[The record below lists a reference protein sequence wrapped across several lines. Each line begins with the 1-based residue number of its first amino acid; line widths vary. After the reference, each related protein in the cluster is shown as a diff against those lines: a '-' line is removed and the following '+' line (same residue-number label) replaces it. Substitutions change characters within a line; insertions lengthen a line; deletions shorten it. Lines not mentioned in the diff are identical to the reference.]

1 MAATNGTYD
10 VSVAGVG
17 AMGAAACW
25 HLARRGLRV
34 LGLERF
40 SIPNTMGSSHGHNR
54 IIRSA
59 YFEHPSYVPMVRR
72 AFELWRE
79 AEQAAGETLL
89 YVTGGIDS
97 GPPDGRIVSGSLA
110 SCREHDLPH
119 ELLDRRALAARF
131 PGWRLPEDF
140 VAVVQPDAGFIA
152 CERAVEAHA
161 ALARAAGADL
171 RTFEAIIGW
180 AVTAAGK
187 VEVTTATG
195 RYEAAQLVLSTGAW
209 IADHVPA
216 LAGKAVAE
224 RQTLGWFKPRDADV
238 FQPDR
243 FPVGTVDTAPSFL
256 YVYPEWGIPG
266 FKIGLYNHLQ
276 ESGHADDLSRDPTDR
291 DEAVLR
297 QAVEKFFP
305 DAAGACLSLQ
315 CCLFTNIPDGHFV
328 IDRLADT
335 PQVVVV
341 SPCSGHGF
349 KFSPV
354 VGEAVADLITD
365 RPARLDLSLFGL
377 ARLMAGP

>member
-10 VSVAGVG
+10 VIVAGVG

-40 SIPNTMGSSHGHNR
+40 DITNTMGSSHGQNR

-89 YVTGGIDS
+89 FVTGGIDS
-97 GPPDGRIVSGSLA
+97 GAPDSRIVSGSLA

-119 ELLDRRALAARF
+119 EVLDSRALAARF
-131 PGWRLPEDF
+131 PGWRLPEGF
-140 VAVVQPDAGFIA
+140 VAVFQPDAGFIA
-152 CERAVEAHA
+152 CERAVAAHA
-161 ALARAAGADL
+161 TLARAAGAEL
-171 RTFEAIIGW
+171 RTFEAITGW
-180 AVTAAGK
+180 TQTGSAT
-187 VEVTTATG
+187 VEVTTASG

-224 RQTLGWFKPRDADV
+224 RQTLGWFKPRDADI
-238 FQPDR
+238 FQPGR

-266 FKIGLYNHLQ
+266 FKIGLYHHLN
-276 ESGHADDLSRDPTDR
+276 ESGHADDLSRDPTER
-291 DEAVLR
+291 DEAALR
-297 QAVEKFFP
+297 QAVETYFP

-315 CCLFTNIPDGHFV
+315 CCQFTNIPDGHFV
-328 IDRLADT
+328 IDRLPDM

-354 VGEAVADLITD
+354 VGEAVADLVTD

-377 ARLMAGP
+377 ARLMTPP